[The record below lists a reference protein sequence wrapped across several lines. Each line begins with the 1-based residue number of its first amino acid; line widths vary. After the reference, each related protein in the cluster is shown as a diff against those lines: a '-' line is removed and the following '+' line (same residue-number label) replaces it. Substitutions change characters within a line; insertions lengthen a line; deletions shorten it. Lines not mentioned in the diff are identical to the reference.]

1 MSWRAAERVSRRI
14 RRALN
19 DVWRLDVQDTAKMSW
34 KMVSSPSEK
43 GEGKPK
49 ARGYHTANMVGS
61 KLIIFGGS
69 DGGECFRDVWIF
81 DASTATFS
89 PVPIPPAASFP
100 RLSHTATIV
109 GSYLFVI
116 GGHDGVEYSNEVLL
130 LNLVTMVWDKRKVYG
145 SKMRSRGYHGCVLHD
160 SRLIVVGG
168 FDGGTVFGDV
178 WVLELA
184 VHAYYSQIS
193 HFSIDV

>member
-1 MSWRAAERVSRRI
+1 
-14 RRALN
+14 
-19 DVWRLDVQDTAKMSW
+19 MSW
-34 KMVSSPSEK
+34 KLVSPPTPTNVDDRS
-43 GEGKPK
+43 KPK
-49 ARGYHTANMVGS
+49 ARGYHTANIVGS

-69 DGGECFRDVWIF
+69 DGGECFRDVWVF
-81 DASTATFS
+81 DIETSTFS
-89 PVPIPPAASFP
+89 PVTISLSYP

-130 LNLVTMVWDKRKVYG
+130 LNLVTMAWDKRKVYG
-145 SKMRSRGYHGCVLHD
+145 EPIKARGYHGTVLHD
-160 SRLIVVGG
+160 SRLVIIGG
-168 FDGGTVFGDV
+168 FDGQEVYGDV
-178 WVLELA
+178 SVLELA

>member
-1 MSWRAAERVSRRI
+1 M
-14 RRALN
+14 
-19 DVWRLDVQDTAKMSW
+19 
-34 KMVSSPSEK
+34 
-43 GEGKPK
+43 
-49 ARGYHTANMVGS
+49 
-61 KLIIFGGS
+61 
-69 DGGECFRDVWIF
+69 
-81 DASTATFS
+81 
-89 PVPIPPAASFP
+89 
-100 RLSHTATIV
+100 
-109 GSYLFVI
+109 
-116 GGHDGVEYSNEVLL
+116 EYCDEVLL

-145 SKMRSRGYHGCVLHD
+145 AKMKARGYHGAVLHD